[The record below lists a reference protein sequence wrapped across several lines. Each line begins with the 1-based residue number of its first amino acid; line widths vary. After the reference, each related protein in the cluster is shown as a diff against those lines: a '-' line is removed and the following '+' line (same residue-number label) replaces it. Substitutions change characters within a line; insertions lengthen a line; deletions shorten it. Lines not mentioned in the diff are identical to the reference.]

1 MNSVLDVVVP
11 VFSIVLL
18 GFGLGRAGIFS
29 ADVGDGLTRFMF
41 YVAVPAMLFKTL
53 ATTTLPVTIPWAYI
67 LAFYG
72 ASFTVFA
79 IGFGVSKIGFAW
91 PRRDQGIAALTA
103 SYSNMVML
111 GLPLVVT
118 AFGDA
123 GALPL
128 FILLALQSTLMFP
141 ATTWMIEIYGVER
154 GAQRVRFIVSAGKLM
169 LNPVILSLALGVAA
183 NLMSIG
189 VGGAAARVL
198 DIISAAAPACALVAL
213 GLGLAQYDLRG
224 DLQRSLLF
232 VFLKSFAH
240 PALVWF
246 GCWALEISAL
256 WTQVA
261 VLLAAMPTGINAFIF
276 AKKYDIRVAVVTKS
290 IVLSTLVSMVSVSIL
305 LRLFLN

>member
-1 MNSVLDVVVP
+1 
-11 VFSIVLL
+11 
-18 GFGLGRAGIFS
+18 
-29 ADVGDGLTRFMF
+29 
-41 YVAVPAMLFKTL
+41 
-53 ATTTLPVTIPWAYI
+53 
-67 LAFYG
+67 
-72 ASFTVFA
+72 
-79 IGFGVSKIGFAW
+79 
-91 PRRDQGIAALTA
+91 
-103 SYSNMVML
+103 MVML

-198 DIISAAAPACALVAL
+198 DIIRAAAPACALVAL